1 MGCLNYES
9 NMDDRLKLAAAW
21 NNRAPI
27 NRPTPQR
34 VPSTGGLKMGVP
46 SSGVPSPFVNSD
58 VKPKLP
64 DAGPVVAER
73 QSNLWKWIVIGGVVI
88 FLLQLASR

>member
-1 MGCLNYES
+1 
-9 NMDDRLKLAAAW
+9 MDDRLKLAAAW
-21 NNRAPI
+21 NNRPRL
-27 NRPTPQR
+27 NRPQPQM
-34 VPSTGGLKMGVP
+34 TAQTKGLKMGVP
-46 SSGVPSPFVNSD
+46 SSGVPSPFVDSD

-88 FLLQLASR
+88 FMLQLASR

>member
-1 MGCLNYES
+1 
-9 NMDDRLKLAAAW
+9 MDDRLKLAAAW
-21 NNRAPI
+21 NNRAPV
-27 NRPTPQR
+27 NRPEPQR
-34 VPSTGGLKMGVP
+34 VPSMSGLKMGVP
-46 SSGVPSPFVNSD
+46 STGVPSPFVMSD

-64 DAGPVVAER
+64 DAGPPAAQQ